1 MVDIQLT
8 GQIYYVG
15 VNDRNTPLFE
25 GMWSLPHGVTY
36 NSYLIV
42 DEKVALIDTIE
53 ISFLN
58 HFLDK
63 IRNILGDRPIDY
75 LIINHMEPDH
85 SGAIEVIKQLYPEII
100 IVGNKQTSSMVE
112 GFYSKPAHELIV
124 ADGDTLSLGRHKL
137 QFILTPMVHWPETMM
152 TYDATEKVL
161 FSGDGFGCYGTLN
174 GAVADSQFNT
184 DFYIDEMIRYY
195 ATIVGKYGSPVQK
208 ALAKLSHLDIQIICS
223 THGPVWMERVAEI
236 VALYDR
242 LSRSDTDE
250 GVVIAYA
257 SMYGNTEQLAEEIA
271 AELSLAGV
279 RNILIHKIN
288 KGDSSLILRDI
299 FKYKGLIIGGTTYC
313 GTIHPDLETFLEK
326 LAVRDLKN
334 HYVGCFGSFS
344 WAGQTA
350 KRLKAWVEDRPALEL
365 VEPVV
370 ELKQGRLADT
380 AAAVKELAQAMAKKL
395 KA

>member
-63 IRNILGDRPIDY
+63 IRNILGERPIDY

-100 IVGNKQTSSMVE
+100 IVGNKHTSGMVE

-161 FSGDGFGCYGTLN
+161 LSGEGFG
-174 GAVADSQFNT
+174 
-184 DFYIDEMIRYY
+184 
-195 ATIVGKYGSPVQK
+195 
-208 ALAKLSHLDIQIICS
+208 
-223 THGPVWMERVAEI
+223 
-236 VALYDR
+236 
-242 LSRSDTDE
+242 
-250 GVVIAYA
+250 
-257 SMYGNTEQLAEEIA
+257 
-271 AELSLAGV
+271 
-279 RNILIHKIN
+279 
-288 KGDSSLILRDI
+288 
-299 FKYKGLIIGGTTYC
+299 
-313 GTIHPDLETFLEK
+313 
-326 LAVRDLKN
+326 
-334 HYVGCFGSFS
+334 
-344 WAGQTA
+344 
-350 KRLKAWVEDRPALEL
+350 
-365 VEPVV
+365 
-370 ELKQGRLADT
+370 
-380 AAAVKELAQAMAKKL
+380 
-395 KA
+395 